1 MGGSP
6 IPKTQLQHCVQTW
19 KGYLEWKIY
28 QSCPKQKQEIL
39 SQTRLVHFRLQRMDL
54 LHQKVQEQNLHIQNG
69 QKGRITKGSVG
80 KGATKPARPGKVTF
94 KTLYG
99 SWGLR
104 FPKLNFN
111 IVFKPGKVTLN
122 GKSIRVV
129 PSKNKKYSVKLGW
142 FTFVYRGW
150 TYYIRKYRNRIYTF
164 RMDKKGRITKGSVGK
179 GAKGGKEARPA
190 ANLAGQW
197 RVTWSDRSVA
207 RYSIKKIGSTF

>member
-1 MGGSP
+1 MHDNSFLDLWIFFCPEKESISEIDILRFMHHFYLRDALNTLLFVLIKTFQSP
-6 IPKTQLQHCVQTW
+6 F
-19 KGYLEWKIY
+19 
-28 QSCPKQKQEIL
+28 
-39 SQTRLVHFRLQRMDL
+39 SQIFPWSL
-54 LHQKVQEQNLHIQNG
+54 
-69 QKGRITKGSVG
+69 
-80 KGATKPARPGKVTF
+80 ATKPARPGKVTF

-179 GAKGGKEARPA
+179 GGK
-190 ANLAGQW
+190 
-197 RVTWSDRSVA
+197 
-207 RYSIKKIGSTF
+207 